1 VEESKQA
8 KIKREVGSAVEF
20 YKRIVLIAWGVMLL
34 SIPVGADIVDKIVAV
49 VNEDVITLSGFN
61 VAFEPYRKNIEENYQ
76 GKDKE
81 AVLKQARE
89 SFLQRLIDNMLI
101 EQEAKKAGVGIVV
114 KDEEVMGVIKDM
126 LAKDKSTMEDFLKK
140 LAREGNS
147 LESIKGDIRNQIM
160 RMRLLRREIKAKIV
174 VSDEEIGEYY
184 NKNRQ
189 NYEGKEAVR
198 IKQILLLL
206 PPQAN
211 KAMRMK
217 VKDQTN
223 NLRKRI
229 KNGEPFELLAV
240 KYSQGPEAKQG
251 GDVGFIERG
260 VIIPEVEA
268 VAFSLPLGQV
278 SEVIESSLGF
288 HIIMVVDKRGAGLKP
303 IAVVREEIK
312 AKIEDEKLDKRYE
325 EWITAIRKKSYIEI
339 RL

>member
-1 VEESKQA
+1 M
-8 KIKREVGSAVEF
+8 EF

-34 SIPVGADIVDKIVAV
+34 SIPGGADIVDKIIAV

-61 VAFEPYRKNIEENYQ
+61 AAFEPYRKNIEENYQ

-114 KDEEVMGVIKDM
+114 KDEEVMGVIKDI

-211 KAMRMK
+211 KAMQMK

-325 EWITAIRKKSYIEI
+325 EWITSIRKKSYIEI

>member
-1 VEESKQA
+1 M
-8 KIKREVGSAVEF
+8 EF

-34 SIPVGADIVDKIVAV
+34 SIPGGADIVDKIIAV

-61 VAFEPYRKNIEENYQ
+61 AAFEPYRKNIEENYQ

-211 KAMRMK
+211 KAMQMK

-325 EWITAIRKKSYIEI
+325 EWITSIRKKSYIEI

>member
-1 VEESKQA
+1 
-8 KIKREVGSAVEF
+8 VEF
-20 YKRIVLIAWGVMLL
+20 YKRIVLIFWGVMLL
-34 SIPVGADIVDKIVAV
+34 SIPVGAGIVDKIIAV
-49 VNEDVITLSGFN
+49 VNEDIITLSGFN
-61 VAFEPYRKNIEENYQ
+61 AAFEPYRKNIEENYQ

-101 EQEAKKAGVGIVV
+101 EQEAKKTSVGMVI
-114 KDEEVMGVIKDM
+114 KDEEVMEVIKDM
-126 LAKDKSTMEDFLKK
+126 LAKDKSTMDDFLKK

-147 LESIKGDIRNQIM
+147 LESVKKEIRNQIM

-211 KAMRMK
+211 KIMRIK
-217 VKDQTN
+217 VQDQTN

-229 KNGEPFELLAV
+229 MNGEPFELLAV
-240 KYSQGPEAKQG
+240 KYSQGSEAKQG

-260 VIIPEVEA
+260 VIIPEVESI
-268 VAFSLPLGQV
+268 AFSLPVGQI
-278 SEVIESSLGF
+278 SEVIESSVGF
-288 HIIMVVDKRGAGLKP
+288 HIVMVVDKRGAGLKP
-303 IAVVREEIK
+303 IAAVREEIK

-325 EWITAIRKKSYIEI
+325 EWITAIRKKSHIEI

>member
-1 VEESKQA
+1 
-8 KIKREVGSAVEF
+8 VEF
-20 YKRIVLIAWGVMLL
+20 YKRIVLIVWGLMLL

-61 VAFEPYRKNIEENYQ
+61 AAFEPYRKNIEENYQ

-81 AVLKQARE
+81 AVIRQGKEA
-89 SFLQRLIDNMLI
+89 FLQRLIDNMLI
-101 EQEAKKAGVGIVV
+101 EQEAKKTGVGIVI
-114 KDEEVMGVIKDM
+114 KDEEVMEVIKDM
-126 LAKDKSTMEDFLKK
+126 LVKRKTSMDAFLKS
-140 LAREGNS
+140 LDREGNS
-147 LESIKGDIRNQIM
+147 LESVKRDIRNQIM

-206 PPQAN
+206 PPKAN
-211 KAMRMK
+211 KTMRMK

-251 GDVGFIERG
+251 GEVGFIERG
-260 VIIPEVEA
+260 VIIPEVESI
-268 VAFSLPLGQV
+268 AFSLLVGQV

-288 HIIMVVDKRGAGLKP
+288 HIVMVVDKRGAGLKP
-303 IAVVREEIK
+303 IATAREEIK

-325 EWITAIRKKSYIEI
+325 EWITSIRKKSYIEI

>member
-1 VEESKQA
+1 MEESKQA

-34 SIPVGADIVDKIVAV
+34 SIPGGADIVDKIIAV

-61 VAFEPYRKNIEENYQ
+61 AAFEPYRKNIEENYQ

-211 KAMRMK
+211 KAMQMK

-325 EWITAIRKKSYIEI
+325 EWITSIRKKSYIEI

>member
-1 VEESKQA
+1 MEESKQA
-8 KIKREVGSAVEF
+8 KIKREGGNAVEF
-20 YKRIVLIAWGVMLL
+20 YKRIFLIAWGVMLL
-34 SIPVGADIVDKIVAV
+34 SIPVGAAVVDKIIAV
-49 VNEDVITLSGFN
+49 VNEEVITLSEFN
-61 VAFEPYRKNIEENYQ
+61 AAFEPYRKNIEENYQ

-89 SFLQRLIDNMLI
+89 AILQRLIDNMLI
-101 EQEAKKAGVGIVV
+101 EQEAKKTDTGIVV
-114 KDEEVMGVIKDM
+114 KDEEVTEAIKNM
-126 LAKDKSTMEDFLKK
+126 LAKKKSTMDDFLKN

-147 LESIKGDIRNQIM
+147 LESVKKDMRNQIM

-184 NKNRQ
+184 DKNRQ

-198 IKQILLLL
+198 IMQILLLL

-217 VKDQTN
+217 LKDQAN

-260 VIIPEVEA
+260 VIIPEVEK

-303 IAVVREEIK
+303 IATVREEIK
-312 AKIEDEKLDKRYE
+312 TKIEDEKLDKRYG

>member
-1 VEESKQA
+1 M
-8 KIKREVGSAVEF
+8 EF
-20 YKRIVLIAWGVMLL
+20 YKRIVLIVWGLMLL

-61 VAFEPYRKNIEENYQ
+61 AAFEPYRKNIEENYQ

-81 AVLKQARE
+81 AVIRQGKEA
-89 SFLQRLIDNMLI
+89 FLQRLIDNMLI
-101 EQEAKKAGVGIVV
+101 EQEAKKTGVGIVI
-114 KDEEVMGVIKDM
+114 KDEEVMEVIKDM
-126 LAKDKSTMEDFLKK
+126 LVKRKTSMDAFLKS
-140 LAREGNS
+140 LDREGNS
-147 LESIKGDIRNQIM
+147 LESVKRDIRNQIM

-206 PPQAN
+206 PPKAN
-211 KAMRMK
+211 KTMRMK

-251 GDVGFIERG
+251 GEVGFIERG
-260 VIIPEVEA
+260 VIIPEVESI
-268 VAFSLPLGQV
+268 AFSLLVGQV

-288 HIIMVVDKRGAGLKP
+288 HIVMVVDKRGAGLKP
-303 IAVVREEIK
+303 IATAREEIK

-325 EWITAIRKKSYIEI
+325 EWITSIRKKSYIEI

>member
-1 VEESKQA
+1 MEESKQA
-8 KIKREVGSAVEF
+8 KIKREVGIAVEF
-20 YKRIVLIAWGVMLL
+20 YKRIVLIVWGVMLL

-61 VAFEPYRKNIEENYQ
+61 AAFEPYRKNIEENYQ
-76 GKDKE
+76 GKDKDAFIRQQKE
-81 AVLKQARE
+81 A
-89 SFLQRLIDNMLI
+89 FLQRLIDNMLI
-101 EQEAKKAGVGIVV
+101 EQEGKKAGVGIVV

-147 LESIKGDIRNQIM
+147 LESVKGDIRNQIM

-198 IKQILLLL
+198 IKQILLFL

-229 KNGEPFELLAV
+229 KNGESFELLAV

-260 VIIPEVEA
+260 VIIPEVESI
-268 VAFSLPLGQV
+268 AFSLPLGQV
-278 SEVIESSLGF
+278 SEVIESSIGF
-288 HIIMVVDKRGAGLKP
+288 HIVMVVDKRGAGLKP
-303 IAVVREEIK
+303 IAAVREEIK

-325 EWITAIRKKSYIEI
+325 EWVTSIRKKSYIEI

>member
-1 VEESKQA
+1 
-8 KIKREVGSAVEF
+8 
-20 YKRIVLIAWGVMLL
+20 
-34 SIPVGADIVDKIVAV
+34 
-49 VNEDVITLSGFN
+49 
-61 VAFEPYRKNIEENYQ
+61 
-76 GKDKE
+76 
-81 AVLKQARE
+81 
-89 SFLQRLIDNMLI
+89 MLI

-114 KDEEVMGVIKDM
+114 KDEEVLGVIKDM
-126 LAKDKSTMEDFLKK
+126 LAKDKSTMDDFLKK

-147 LESIKGDIRNQIM
+147 LESIKKDIRNQIM

-189 NYEGKEAVR
+189 NYEGKEVVR

-206 PPQAN
+206 PAQAN

-217 VKDQTN
+217 VKDQTS

-260 VIIPEVEA
+260 VIIPEVESI
-268 VAFSLPLGQV
+268 AFSLPLGQV

-303 IAVVREEIK
+303 IAAVREEIK
-312 AKIEDEKLDKRYE
+312 AKIEDEKLDKKYE
-325 EWITAIRKKSYIEI
+325 EWITSIRKKSYIEI

>member
-8 KIKREVGSAVEF
+8 KIKKEAGSAVEF
-20 YKRIVLIAWGVMLL
+20 YKRIVLIVGWVMLL

-61 VAFEPYRKNIEENYQ
+61 AAFEPYRKNIEENYQ

-101 EQEAKKAGVGIVV
+101 EQEAKKPGVGIVV

-126 LAKDKSTMEDFLKK
+126 LAKDKSTMDEFLKK

-147 LESIKGDIRNQIM
+147 LESIKKDIRNQIM

-189 NYEGKEAVR
+189 NYEGKEVVR

-206 PPQAN
+206 PAQAN

-217 VKDQTN
+217 VKDQTS

-260 VIIPEVEA
+260 VIIPEVESI
-268 VAFSLPLGQV
+268 AFSLPLGQV

-303 IAVVREEIK
+303 IAAVREEIK
-312 AKIEDEKLDKRYE
+312 AKIEDEKLDKKYE
-325 EWITAIRKKSYIEI
+325 EWITSIRKKSYIEI